1 MRALLIAIGTFAA
14 LAGAASAQPRESF
27 ESISI
32 PCNSAPADA
41 RTELPAKLA
50 EWAALSCTRFGHVV
64 SAAKGWV
71 WHNPRTNR
79 FVRIWSQPSDG
90 DLAESGH
97 GNYFKT
103 LEFRQL
109 SPQEADAANA
119 ALATELGA
127 KAQQVADAYTLL
139 VVDARGRTQNI
150 NFVRAEANIRLGT
163 FWGWSCSS
171 PCSKPEIF
179 MGFQPK

>member
-1 MRALLIAIGTFAA
+1 MRTLVIAIATFGS

-32 PCNSAPADA
+32 PCSSAPAEA
-41 RTELPAKLA
+41 RTELPGQLA
-50 EWAALSCTRFGHVV
+50 QWATFSCTRFGHVV

-90 DLAESGH
+90 NLQESGH
-97 GNYFKT
+97 ENYFKT

-109 SPQEADAANA
+109 SPQEAETANA
-119 ALATELGA
+119 ALAAELGA
-127 KAQQVADAYTLL
+127 KAQMVADAYTLV
-139 VVDARGRTQNI
+139 VVDARGRTQTT
-150 NFVRAEANIRLGT
+150 NFIRAEANVRLGT
-163 FWGWSCSS
+163 FWGWSCTS
-171 PCSKPEIF
+171 PCSKPEVF
-179 MGFQPK
+179 MGFKP

>member
-1 MRALLIAIGTFAA
+1 MRALLFAA
-14 LAGAASAQPRESF
+14 GMLVALTTSASAQTRESF
-27 ESISI
+27 ESITI

-50 EWAALSCTRFGHVV
+50 EWATFSCTRFGHVIR
-64 SAAKGWV
+64 AAKGWV

-79 FVRIWSQPSDG
+79 FVRIWAQPGDG

-97 GNYFKT
+97 ENYFKT

-109 SPQEADAANA
+109 APQEADVANA
-119 ALATELGA
+119 ALAAELGA
-127 KAQQVADAYTLL
+127 EAQQVADAYTLI
-139 VVDARGRTQNI
+139 VVDALGRTQNI

-163 FWGWSCSS
+163 FWGWLCTS
-171 PCSKPEIF
+171 PCAKPEIF
-179 MGFQPK
+179 MGFKPK